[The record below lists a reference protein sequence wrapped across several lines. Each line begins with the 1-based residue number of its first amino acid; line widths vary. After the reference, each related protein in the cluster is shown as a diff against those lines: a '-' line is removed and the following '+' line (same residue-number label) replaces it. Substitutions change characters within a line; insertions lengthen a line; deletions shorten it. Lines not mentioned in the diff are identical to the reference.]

1 MKKIKYCKSCAE
13 REKGT
18 NEWGTY
24 ENTEFVRGFEI
35 SIKPEYEDSITKC
48 DTCNTEYETIN
59 MSTDDFFTIRDASNC
74 NRDLLFAMIKL
85 HDEDPIEYELK
96 MAQFREI
103 AERKQT
109 NTSNQPHCPYC
120 NSTNLTKVSG
130 TSRFAST
137 LMFGIGSKKVGKQWK
152 CNNCKSYF

>member
-1 MKKIKYCKSCAE
+1 MSKICLDCGDLRNSNETICKHCGSKKLSE
-13 REKGT
+13 
-18 NEWGTY
+18 
-24 ENTEFVRGFEI
+24 EI
-35 SIKPEYEDSITKC
+35 SGYNC
-48 DTCNTEYETIN
+48 TIGDYIEISKISSDGN
-59 MSTDDFFTIRDASNC
+59 FILQM
-74 NRDLLFAMIKL
+74 LKL
-85 HDEDPIEYELK
+85 KNNDPIEYQLK
-96 MAQFREI
+96 MQQF
-103 AERKQT
+103 KMTQT

>member
-1 MKKIKYCKSCAE
+1 MWVKNLSE
-13 REKGT
+13 
-18 NEWGTY
+18 
-24 ENTEFVRGFEI
+24 EI
-35 SIKPEYEDSITKC
+35 SGYNC
-48 DTCNTEYETIN
+48 TIGDYIEISKISSDGN
-59 MSTDDFFTIRDASNC
+59 FILQMLRLKN
-74 NRDLLFAMIKL
+74 N
-85 HDEDPIEYELK
+85 DPIEYQLK
-96 MAQFREI
+96 MQQF
-103 AERKQT
+103 KMTQT